1 MSIVEEAA
9 KIIDPVAF
17 TDVAWANGSIELDQ
31 DDLEMVRRRYC
42 RSIAMNK
49 ATQVLRLALAAGS
62 SLRGQLIEDELS
74 GWETLGIKGI
84 RESEALRK
92 IVEAKFD

>member
-1 MSIVEEAA
+1 
-9 KIIDPVAF
+9 
-17 TDVAWANGSIELDQ
+17 
-31 DDLEMVRRRYC
+31 
-42 RSIAMNK
+42 MNK

>member
-1 MSIVEEAA
+1 VSIVEEAA

-49 ATQVLRLALAAGS
+49 ATQVC
-62 SLRGQLIEDELS
+62 
-74 GWETLGIKGI
+74 GWPRMMDRPTATTERCSCG
-84 RESEALRK
+84 A
-92 IVEAKFD
+92 